1 MKESTK
7 KLLYTL
13 LDILEILRRDEYLND
28 LDEYTIVKKE
38 IIHLIHPITDEKVNE
53 KNVIENLI
61 GILPS
66 TLIDKDKF
74 PSNKDLVKFSE
85 FSFNIKVPS
94 WEKKKR
100 EEIIGRIVYA
110 IAETNPKELL
120 KFTEGWNEFNR
131 VDESKAETSKLKT
144 NYVDMWL
151 SFFEKYNNLNY
162 AKE

>member
-1 MKESTK
+1 M
-7 KLLYTL
+7 
-13 LDILEILRRDEYLND
+13 
-28 LDEYTIVKKE
+28 
-38 IIHLIHPITDEKVNE
+38 
-53 KNVIENLI
+53 
-61 GILPS
+61 
-66 TLIDKDKF
+66 
-74 PSNKDLVKFSE
+74 KFSE

-94 WEKKKR
+94 WEKKIR

>member
-7 KLLYTL
+7 KLLYTI
-13 LDILEILRRDEYLND
+13 LDILEILRRDEYLNN

-74 PSNKDLVKFSE
+74 PSNKDLVKFAE
-85 FSFNIKVPS
+85 FSFNI
-94 WEKKKR
+94 KR

-120 KFTEGWNEFNR
+120 KFTEGWNEFNKI
-131 VDESKAETSKLKT
+131 DESKADTSNLKI